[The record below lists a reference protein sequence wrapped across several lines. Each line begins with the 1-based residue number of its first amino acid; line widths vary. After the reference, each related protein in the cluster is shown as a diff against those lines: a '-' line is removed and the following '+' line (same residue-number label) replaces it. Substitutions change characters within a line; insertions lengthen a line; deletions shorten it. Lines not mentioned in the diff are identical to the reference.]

1 MAILNAPSV
10 LNALAQLKAQ
20 RSEKKS
26 VLTHFLSSVAHK
38 DSYQTT
44 LIGIYLPQEKKTPQE
59 PHVGQPSAKD
69 RILSKHASQKLLSA
83 FHVRSLF
90 VFTSVV
96 STMEHPDTEIGLS
109 TVMLTARYEHVT
121 CTLRSLH

>member
-10 LNALAQLKAQ
+10 LNALPQLKAQ

-44 LIGIYLPQEKKTPQE
+44 LIGIYLPQEKKRTPQE

-69 RILSKHASQKLLSA
+69 REFSASMHRKNCSAPSTSEVYLFLLLWLA
-83 FHVRSLF
+83 PWN
-90 VFTSVV
+90 TQ
-96 STMEHPDTEIGLS
+96 
-109 TVMLTARYEHVT
+109 
-121 CTLRSLH
+121 TLK